1 MKDVLKLWRN
11 KMNNNLLFEILDE
24 RLRKSEEFRNIV
36 LCDPY
41 VYKLFHNYDLYNS
54 NADDKKIL
62 DYLIDLIIT
71 VVKYKDE
78 IQRELINKKI
88 NTIELNHYQISK
100 EFVNKCI
107 MNLSFKEKIKM
118 LFTTHN

>member
-1 MKDVLKLWRN
+1 MKDALKLWRN
-11 KMNNNLLFEILDE
+11 KMSSNLLFEIINE
-24 RLRKSEEFRNIV
+24 RFKTSEEFRNLV

-41 VYKLFHNYDLYNS
+41 VYKLFHNYDLYNP

-71 VVKYKDE
+71 VVKDRNE
-78 IQRELINKKI
+78 IQKELINKKVNI
-88 NTIELNHYQISK
+88 IELNRYQISK
-100 EFVNKCI
+100 EFVNECI
-107 MNLSFKEKIKM
+107 RSLPFREKIKM